1 MGSCTLIIK
10 KWNLRSYVTSD
21 VCKGGH
27 TWELV
32 SKSFNIPQHFHT
44 YCRITC
50 KVWRYSD
57 ALIKLEVFPIYKPL
71 PRGTGS
77 CTSLARCMLVDGMSG
92 SFVRCCSQTRANT

>member
-1 MGSCTLIIK
+1 MSA
-10 KWNLRSYVTSD
+10 
-21 VCKGGH
+21 KGGH

-71 PRGTGS
+71 PRGPGS

-92 SFVRCCSQTRANT
+92 SFVRRCSQTRLTLSKILDLYVETPGTGQSV